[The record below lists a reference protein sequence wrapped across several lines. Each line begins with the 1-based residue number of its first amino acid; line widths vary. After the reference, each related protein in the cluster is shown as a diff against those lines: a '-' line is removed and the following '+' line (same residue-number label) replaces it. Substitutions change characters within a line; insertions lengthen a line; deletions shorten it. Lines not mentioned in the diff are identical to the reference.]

1 MAVGFRKPQ
10 EFCGGL
16 ETFSLP
22 TRPTE
27 DRPLIV
33 GKYTSMDT
41 ARIQVKAGNGGNG
54 CISFRREKFVP
65 RGGPDGGDGGNGGNV
80 VFVATLGMSTLIDL
94 RHNPRQVAENGG
106 HGTGKQKHGADGAD
120 RIIKVPAGTIVRDQ
134 DTLEMLADLTEPN
147 QAVVVARGG
156 IGGKGNAHFKSSTFQ
171 APRVAERGEP
181 GEEREI
187 SLEVKLI
194 ADVGLLGYPNAGKS
208 TLLARTSAATPKI
221 AAYPFTTLRP
231 NLGVVRIDREQNFIL
246 ADIPGLIEGAHK
258 GAGLGHQ
265 FLRHIERTK
274 MLIHVIDLSATDGR
288 DPIEDYERLNQELGH
303 YNDLLTKLPQIIAV
317 NKIDMPEAKA
327 NLARV
332 EGYFGQRKIFPISA
346 ITGEGVNLLMQQAYR
361 SLLYLEARARE
372 EAETTITFE
381 HELPPEP
388 AARFELTKTADRFII
403 SGAEPRRAVLM
414 TDMGNE
420 QALILLYRKLKNMG
434 VMNAL
439 AREGAAEGDT
449 VQIDEFEFTY
459 SPRAMQSN

>member
-1 MAVGFRKPQ
+1 
-10 EFCGGL
+10 
-16 ETFSLP
+16 
-22 TRPTE
+22 
-27 DRPLIV
+27 
-33 GKYTSMDT
+33 MDT

-65 RGGPDGGDGGNGGNV
+65 RGGPDGGDGGNGGNIILI
-80 VFVATLGMSTLIDL
+80 ATLGMSTLIDL
-94 RHNPRQVAENGG
+94 HHNPRQVADNGE
-106 HGTGKQKHGADGAD
+106 HGTGKKRDGADGVD
-120 RIIKVPAGTIVRDQ
+120 RIIKVPAGTIIRDF
-134 DTLEMLADLTEPN
+134 DTAELLADLTAPD
-147 QAVVVARGG
+147 QSVVVAHGG
-156 IGGKGNAHFKSSTFQ
+156 IGGKGNSRFKSSTFQ
-171 APRVAERGEP
+171 APRVAEKGEP

-194 ADVGLLGYPNAGKS
+194 ADVGLVGYPNAGKS

-231 NLGVVRIDREQNFIL
+231 NLGVVRINREQNFVL

-288 DPIEDYERLNQELGH
+288 DPIEDYEQLNLELDH
-303 YNDLLTKLPQIIAV
+303 YDALLTKLPQIIAV
-317 NKIDMPEAKA
+317 NKIDMSEAKA
-327 NLARV
+327 NLTRV
-332 EGYFGQRKIFPISA
+332 EEYFGNRKIFPISA
-346 ITGEGVNLLMQQAYR
+346 ITGDGVNSLMQQAYR
-361 SLLYLEARARE
+361 SLQYLETRARK

-381 HELPPEP
+381 QELPPEP
-388 AARFELTKTADRFII
+388 SARFELIETKEGFLVT
-403 SGAEPRRAVLM
+403 GVEPRRAVLM
-414 TDMGNE
+414 TDMENE

-439 AREGAAEGDT
+439 ARAGAVEGDT

-459 SPRAMQSN
+459 SPKAMQSN

>member
-1 MAVGFRKPQ
+1 
-10 EFCGGL
+10 
-16 ETFSLP
+16 
-22 TRPTE
+22 
-27 DRPLIV
+27 
-33 GKYTSMDT
+33 MDT

-80 VFVATLGMSTLIDL
+80 VLIATLGMSTLIDL
-94 RHNPRQVAENGG
+94 HHNPHQVADNGG
-106 HGTGKQKHGADGAD
+106 HGTGKQRDGADGVD
-120 RIIKVPAGTIVRDQ
+120 CVVKVPAGTIIRDFN
-134 DTLEMLADLTEPN
+134 TSELLADLTAPD
-147 QAVVVARGG
+147 QSVVVARGG
-156 IGGKGNAHFKSSTFQ
+156 IGGKGNARFKSSTFQ
-171 APRVAERGEP
+171 APRVAEKGEP

-194 ADVGLLGYPNAGKS
+194 ADIGLVGYPNAGKS

-231 NLGVVRIDREQNFIL
+231 NLGVVRINREQNFVL

-288 DPIEDYERLNQELGH
+288 DPIKDYEQLNLELGH
-303 YNDLLTKLPQIIAV
+303 YNALLTKLPQIIAV

-327 NLARV
+327 NLTRV
-332 EGYFGQRKIFPISA
+332 EEYFGNRKIFPISA
-346 ITGEGVNLLMQQAYR
+346 ITGDGVNPLMQQAYR
-361 SLLYLEARARE
+361 SLQYLETRARK
-372 EAETTITFE
+372 EAETTITLE
-381 HELPPEP
+381 QELPPEP
-388 AARFELTKTADRFII
+388 SARFELIETEEGFLVT
-403 SGAEPRRAVLM
+403 GAEPRRAVLM
-414 TDMGNE
+414 TDMENE

-439 AREGAAEGDT
+439 ARAGAVEGDT

-459 SPRAMQSN
+459 SSKAMQSS

>member
-1 MAVGFRKPQ
+1 
-10 EFCGGL
+10 
-16 ETFSLP
+16 
-22 TRPTE
+22 
-27 DRPLIV
+27 
-33 GKYTSMDT
+33 MDT

-80 VFVATLGMSTLIDL
+80 ILIATLGMSTLIDL
-94 RHNPRQVAENGG
+94 HHNPRQVAENGG
-106 HGTGKQKHGADGAD
+106 HGIGKKRDGADGVD
-120 RIIKVPAGTIVRDQ
+120 CVVKVPAGTIVRDY
-134 DTLEMLADLTEPN
+134 DTTETLADLTEPDES
-147 QAVVVARGG
+147 VVVARGG
-156 IGGKGNAHFKSSTFQ
+156 IGGKGNARFKSSTFQ
-171 APRVAERGEP
+171 APRVAEKGEP

-187 SLEVKLI
+187 RLEVKLI
-194 ADVGLLGYPNAGKS
+194 ADIGLVGYPNAGKS

-231 NLGVVRIDREQNFIL
+231 NLGVVRINREQNFVL

-288 DPIEDYERLNQELGH
+288 DPIEDYEQLNLELGH
-303 YNDLLTKLPQIIAV
+303 YNELLTKLPQIIAV

-327 NLARV
+327 NLTRV
-332 EGYFGQRKIFPISA
+332 QEYFGSRKIFPISA
-346 ITGEGVNLLMQQAYR
+346 ITGDRVNPLMQQAYR
-361 SLLYLEARARE
+361 SLQYLETRARK
-372 EAETTITFE
+372 EAETTITLE
-381 HELPPEP
+381 QELPPEP
-388 AARFELTKTADRFII
+388 SARFELVKTEEGFVVT
-403 SGAEPRRAVLM
+403 GAEPRRAVLM
-414 TDMGNE
+414 TDMENE

-439 AREGAAEGDT
+439 ARAGAVEGDT

-459 SPRAMQSN
+459 SPKAMQSS

>member
-1 MAVGFRKPQ
+1 
-10 EFCGGL
+10 
-16 ETFSLP
+16 
-22 TRPTE
+22 
-27 DRPLIV
+27 
-33 GKYTSMDT
+33 MDT
-41 ARIQVKAGNGGNG
+41 ARIQVKAGDGGNG

-80 VFVATLGMSTLIDL
+80 VLIATLGMSTLIDL

-106 HGTGKQKHGADGAD
+106 HGAGKQRVGADGVD
-120 RIIKVPAGTIVRDQ
+120 RTIKVPAGTIVRDQ
-134 DTLEMLADLTEPN
+134 DTLEMLADLTEPD
-147 QAVVVARGG
+147 QTVVVARGG

-181 GEEREI
+181 GEGREI
-187 SLEVKLI
+187 SLEIKLI
-194 ADVGLLGYPNAGKS
+194 ADVGLVGYPNAGKS

-221 AAYPFTTLRP
+221 APYPFTTLRP

-265 FLRHIERTK
+265 FLRHVERTK

-288 DPIEDYERLNQELGH
+288 DPIENYEQLNQELGH
-303 YNDLLTKLPQIIAV
+303 YNALLTKLPQIIAV

-327 NLARV
+327 NLRRV
-332 EGYFGQRKIFPISA
+332 QEYFGKLKIFPISA
-346 ITGEGVNLLMQQAYR
+346 VTGEGVNPLMQQAYR
-361 SLLYLEARARE
+361 SLQYLEARARE

-388 AARFELTKTADRFII
+388 PARFELVKTEERFVIR
-403 SGAEPRRAVLM
+403 GAEPRRAVLM
-414 TDMGNE
+414 TDIGNE
-420 QALILLYRKLKNMG
+420 QGLILLYRKLKNMG
-434 VMNAL
+434 VINAL
-439 AREGAAEGDT
+439 AREGAVEGDT

-459 SPRAMQSN
+459 SPRAMQSS

>member
-1 MAVGFRKPQ
+1 
-10 EFCGGL
+10 
-16 ETFSLP
+16 
-22 TRPTE
+22 
-27 DRPLIV
+27 
-33 GKYTSMDT
+33 MDT

-65 RGGPDGGDGGNGGNV
+65 RGGPDGGDGGNGGNIIL
-80 VFVATLGMSTLIDL
+80 VATLGMSTLIDL
-94 RHNPRQVAENGG
+94 HHNPRQVADNGG
-106 HGTGKQKHGADGAD
+106 HGTGKQRDGADGVD
-120 RIIKVPAGTIVRDQ
+120 CVVKVPAGTIIRDFN
-134 DTLEMLADLTEPN
+134 TSELLADLTAPD
-147 QAVVVARGG
+147 QSVVVARGG
-156 IGGKGNAHFKSSTFQ
+156 IGGKGNARFKSSTFQ
-171 APRVAERGEP
+171 APRVAEKGEP

-194 ADVGLLGYPNAGKS
+194 ADIGLVGYPNAGKS

-231 NLGVVRIDREQNFIL
+231 NLGVVRINREQNFVL

-288 DPIEDYERLNQELGH
+288 DPIKDYEQLNLELGH
-303 YNDLLTKLPQIIAV
+303 YNALLTKLPQIIAV

-327 NLARV
+327 NLTRV
-332 EGYFGQRKIFPISA
+332 EEYFGNRKIFPISA
-346 ITGEGVNLLMQQAYR
+346 ITGDGVNSLMQQAYR
-361 SLLYLEARARE
+361 SLQYLETRARQ
-372 EAETTITFE
+372 EAETTITLE
-381 HELPPEP
+381 QELPPEP
-388 AARFELTKTADRFII
+388 SARFELIETEEGFLVT
-403 SGAEPRRAVLM
+403 GAEPRRAVLM
-414 TDMGNE
+414 TDMENE

-439 AREGAAEGDT
+439 ARAGAVEGDT

-459 SPRAMQSN
+459 SPKAMQSN

>member
-1 MAVGFRKPQ
+1 
-10 EFCGGL
+10 
-16 ETFSLP
+16 
-22 TRPTE
+22 
-27 DRPLIV
+27 
-33 GKYTSMDT
+33 MDT
-41 ARIQVKAGNGGNG
+41 ARIQVKAGDGGNG

-80 VFVATLGMSTLIDL
+80 TLIATLGMSTLIDL

-106 HGTGKQKHGADGAD
+106 HGAGKQRVGADGVD
-120 RIIKVPAGTIVRDQ
+120 RTIKVPAGTIVRDQ
-134 DTLEMLADLTEPN
+134 DTLEMLADLTEPD
-147 QAVVVARGG
+147 QTVVVARGG

-181 GEEREI
+181 GEGREI
-187 SLEVKLI
+187 SLEIKLI
-194 ADVGLLGYPNAGKS
+194 ADVGLVGYPNAGKS

-221 AAYPFTTLRP
+221 APYPFTTLRP

-265 FLRHIERTK
+265 FLRHVERTK

-288 DPIEDYERLNQELGH
+288 DPIENYEQLNQELGH
-303 YNDLLTKLPQIIAV
+303 YNALLTKLPQIIAV

-327 NLARV
+327 NLRRV
-332 EGYFGQRKIFPISA
+332 QEYFGKLKIFPISA
-346 ITGEGVNLLMQQAYR
+346 VTGEGVNPLMQQAYR
-361 SLLYLEARARE
+361 SLQYLEARARE

-388 AARFELTKTADRFII
+388 PARFELVRIEEVFVV

-414 TDMGNE
+414 TNMDSE
-420 QALILLYRKLKNMG
+420 QGVILLYRKLKNMG
-434 VMNAL
+434 VINAL
-439 AREGAAEGDT
+439 AREGAVEGDT

-459 SPRAMQSN
+459 SPRAMQSS

>member
-1 MAVGFRKPQ
+1 
-10 EFCGGL
+10 
-16 ETFSLP
+16 
-22 TRPTE
+22 
-27 DRPLIV
+27 
-33 GKYTSMDT
+33 MDT

-80 VFVATLGMSTLIDL
+80 VLIATLGMSTLIDL
-94 RHNPRQVAENGG
+94 HHNPRQVADNGG
-106 HGTGKQKHGADGAD
+106 HGTGKQRDGADGVD
-120 RIIKVPAGTIVRDQ
+120 CVVKVPAGTIIRDFN
-134 DTLEMLADLTEPN
+134 TSELLADLTAPD
-147 QAVVVARGG
+147 QSVVVARGG
-156 IGGKGNAHFKSSTFQ
+156 IGGKGNARFKSSTFQ
-171 APRVAERGEP
+171 APRVAEKGEP

-194 ADVGLLGYPNAGKS
+194 ADIGLVGYPNAGKS

-231 NLGVVRIDREQNFIL
+231 NLGVVRINREQNFVL

-288 DPIEDYERLNQELGH
+288 DPIKDYEQLNLELGH
-303 YNDLLTKLPQIIAV
+303 YNALLTKLPQIIAV

-327 NLARV
+327 NLTRV
-332 EGYFGQRKIFPISA
+332 EEYFGNRKIFPISA
-346 ITGEGVNLLMQQAYR
+346 ITGDGVNSLMQQAYR
-361 SLLYLEARARE
+361 SLQYLETRARQ
-372 EAETTITFE
+372 EAETTITLE
-381 HELPPEP
+381 QELPPEP
-388 AARFELTKTADRFII
+388 SARFELIETEEGFLVT
-403 SGAEPRRAVLM
+403 GAEPRRAVLM
-414 TDMGNE
+414 TDMENE

-439 AREGAAEGDT
+439 ARAGAVEGDT

-459 SPRAMQSN
+459 SPKAMQSN